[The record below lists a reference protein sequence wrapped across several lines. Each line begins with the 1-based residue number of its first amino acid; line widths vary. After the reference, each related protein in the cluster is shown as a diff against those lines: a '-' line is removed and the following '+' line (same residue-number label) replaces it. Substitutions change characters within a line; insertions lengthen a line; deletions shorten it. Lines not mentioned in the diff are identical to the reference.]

1 MVAGADCGHAAAAWR
16 AAAAVNDRGCSF
28 HLHLVLNRSSVHF
41 WHPAILAKKLPRR
54 CTPSVPVNEQRD
66 YDSFARFGEWPVAR
80 RDQTVGSRQDAIANC
95 MWNLT
100 RMPMAWPIT
109 EQ

>member
-1 MVAGADCGHAAAAWR
+1 MVAGADFGHAAAAWR

-54 CTPSVPVNEQRD
+54 CTASVPVNEQRD
-66 YDSFARFGEWPVAR
+66 YDSIARFWECPVAR
-80 RDQTVGSRQDAIANC
+80 RDQTVASRQHAIANC
-95 MWNLT
+95 MWNSPRMLMALT
-100 RMPMAWPIT
+100 IT